1 MEKRRH
7 KSGLLLY
14 CTKSVSW
21 LASTVIY
28 SRDIF
33 LVPNYVNAVCWDN
46 PRLSGCGEAARDFGE
61 SKVGAPFALLQ
72 TSKHKRNDILRYPIS
87 FTHIDPIYTIP
98 SHCHSCR
105 HSFTHALYH
114 PYFTHSFTHA
124 ADRPPPTPSTTAVVF
139 FPRADE
145 AKPNFFSLNEYPTTT
160 CLSRLP
166 PSLPSWL
173 LPRRSW

>member
-33 LVPNYVNAVCWDN
+33 LVPNYVNAICWDN

-72 TSKHKRNDILRYPIS
+72 TSKHKRNDILRYPI
-87 FTHIDPIYTIP
+87 FVHISIP
-98 SHCHSCR
+98 SIPYHRTVTRAATPSPTL
-105 HSFTHALYH
+105 FT
-114 PYFTHSFTHA
+114 THTL
-124 ADRPPPTPSTTAVVF
+124 PTPSTRRRPPSTHTLHHRRRLL
-139 FPRADE
+139 PRADE

>member
-87 FTHIDPIYTIP
+87 LHISIP
-98 SHCHSCR
+98 SIPYHRTVTRAATPSPTL
-105 HSFTHALYH
+105 FT
-114 PYFTHSFTHA
+114 THTL
-124 ADRPPPTPSTTAVVF
+124 PTPSPTPPTALH
-139 FPRADE
+139 PH
-145 AKPNFFSLNEYPTTT
+145 PPP
-160 CLSRLP
+160 P
-166 PSLPSWL
+166 PSSSSHAPTKLNRTSS
-173 LPRRSW
+173 R